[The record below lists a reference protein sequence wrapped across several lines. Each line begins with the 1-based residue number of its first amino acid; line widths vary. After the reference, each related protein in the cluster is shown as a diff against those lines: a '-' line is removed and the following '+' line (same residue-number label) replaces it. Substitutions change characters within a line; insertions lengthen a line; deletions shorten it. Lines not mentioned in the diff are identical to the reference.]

1 MLGSVRRSDSPT
13 SAKASTSRRAFLAGA
28 GATVTA
34 GLAGC
39 LEQIRGGGSG
49 EGGTVEIVSFP
60 LDVDGVVFNYIDQEG
75 ILEEK
80 LSDTGWDYRLNLSFE
95 DIAPYVSNTAEIVG
109 FSELEAAEIGVNEEI
124 ETTVFARRANAYFG
138 WLVKVGSKWDPDN
151 TGGVQ
156 ETLDLIVE
164 EGANIGIGGWGLGH
178 VPADKLAFSEGF
190 GYQMAEEGGDFNVV
204 TAEIPAIP
212 QLIDQG
218 DLAIG
223 ANSPTHGAA
232 SRLMDDTL
240 KPLFWDHDK
249 VAEIGLGHPPLAGM
263 GTRTSFYEENEEVVR
278 RVFEAANEGY
288 DWFFD
293 EGLEAIPPDED
304 RRDTIGVQNE
314 EQAEYAVRWQQHQE
328 GVKHR
333 TEAPPRPKDIGFSDE
348 VISNAQD
355 FLAAA
360 VEVDFIPAG
369 WEEYVDFV
377 TL

>member
-1 MLGSVRRSDSPT
+1 MPNPGDGFESETRKTSSTARRN
-13 SAKASTSRRAFLAGA
+13 FLAGTG
-28 GATVTA
+28 GAIAA

-39 LEQIRGGGSG
+39 VDRITG
-49 EGGTVEIVSFP
+49 ESESGGTVEIVSFP
-60 LDVDGVVFNYIDQEG
+60 LDVDGVVFNYIDEAG

-80 LSDTGWDYRLNLSFE
+80 LSDTDWDYQVNLSFE

-109 FSELEAAEIGVNEEI
+109 FSELEAAEIGVREEI
-124 ETTVFARRANAYFG
+124 DTTVFARRANAYFG
-138 WLVKVGSKWDPDN
+138 WLVKTGSMWDPDE

-156 ETLDLIVE
+156 QTLDLIVE

-178 VPADKLAFSEGF
+178 VPADKLAFSEGY
-190 GYQMAEEGGDFNVV
+190 GLEMAEEGGDFNVV

-232 SRLMDDTL
+232 GRLLDGTL

-249 VAEIGLGHPPLAGM
+249 VNELGLGYPPLAGM
-263 GTRTSFYEENEEVVR
+263 GTRTSFYEENPDVVE

-288 DWFFD
+288 DWFF
-293 EGLEAIPPDED
+293 EQGLEEVPPDED

-314 EQAEYAVRWQQHQE
+314 EEAEYAVRWQQHEE
-328 GVKHR
+328 GVEYR
-333 TEAPPRPKDIGFSDE
+333 TEGPPRPKDIGMSDD
-348 VISNAQD
+348 VVDDARD

-360 VEVDFIPAG
+360 VEVEFIPGG

-377 TL
+377 SF